1 MFMENEIEIL
11 LVEDNPGDAEM
22 TIRALRKNNLAN
34 NLMHVKDGAQALDF
48 IFAQGEYANRT
59 NKNLPKI
66 VVLDLKM
73 PKVNGIEV
81 LRRIKNDE
89 RTRKM
94 PVVVLT
100 SSKEDPDVDECYRLG
115 VNSYVVKPVEFDE
128 FFKAV
133 SDLGLYW
140 MIVNQNPH

>member
-1 MFMENEIEIL
+1 MENEIEIL
-11 LVEDNPGDAEM
+11 LVEDNPSDAEM

-48 IFAQGEYANRT
+48 LYSEGQYAGRE
-59 NKNLPKI
+59 KILPKI

-81 LRRIKNDE
+81 LRRIKEDE
-89 RTRKM
+89 RTRRI

-100 SSKEDPDVDECYRLG
+100 SSKEDPDVEECYRLG

-128 FFKAV
+128 FYKAV
-133 SDLGLYW
+133 SELGLYW